1 MQKII
6 IIPDVHGRKF
16 WRRAIEEEA
25 DKIIFLGDY
34 GDPYGSEE
42 ISHKDALMELED
54 IIQFQENNPN
64 KVVLLYC
71 ICKNC

>member
-1 MQKII
+1 MKKIL

-16 WRRAIEEEA
+16 WRRAIERGLKENV

-54 IIQFQENNPN
+54 IIQFQE
-64 KVVLLYC
+64 KQSQQGSL
-71 ICKNC
+71 IIR

>member
-25 DKIIFLGDY
+25 DKIIFILK
-34 GDPYGSEE
+34 
-42 ISHKDALMELED
+42 IKL
-54 IIQFQENNPN
+54 F
-64 KVVLLYC
+64 V
-71 ICKNC
+71 